1 MDFKAVL
8 EERKPLIWKEYQ
20 KYLPGKSSSPH
31 VLDPVQN
38 YPVEDAF
45 FWKGVMEYPNRQG
58 KYVRGVLILLAA
70 EAMGVDPQKALLT
83 AAAMQASE
91 DWVLMHDDWE
101 DQSLERR
108 GGPALHLMIGGDQAV
123 NCGDMLHLL
132 MWKMLRDNDYVLGP
146 DLSREVADEMD
157 QMLIRTVF
165 GQSVEMKWTNE
176 NKLDLTDDDLF
187 FVIGGKTSYYTIAG
201 PLRLGAII
209 GGATQEQLDA
219 LIEFGT
225 PLGRC
230 FQIRDDLLDLTT
242 DFEGQKKQFCND
254 LFEGKRTVPLLH
266 LYRHAKPADKNKIK
280 SILDKPRAQ
289 KTEEEVRWM
298 LDKMKEYGSLEYAQ
312 NVAAKLA
319 QEAQDVFDKKLGFL
333 SHEPGRSHLKAAIEF
348 ILNRKR

>member
-8 EERKPLIWKEYQ
+8 EERKPQIWSAYQ
-20 KYLPGKSSSPH
+20 MYLPGKSSSPH
-31 VLDPVQN
+31 PMDPVHK
-38 YPVEDAF
+38 YPLEDSF

-58 KYVRGVLILLAA
+58 KYVRGVLIMLAA
-70 EAMGVDPQKALLT
+70 EAMGADPKKAVLT

-108 GGPALHLMIGGDQAV
+108 GGPALHLMVGDSQAV

-132 MWKMLRDNDYVLGP
+132 MWKMLRDNDSVLGP
-146 DLSREVADEMD
+146 EISRKVSEEMD
-157 QMLIRTVF
+157 QMLIRTVL
-165 GQSVEMKWTNE
+165 GQSVEMKWTMD
-176 NKLDLTDDDLF
+176 NKLDLTDEDLF

-209 GGATQEQLDA
+209 GGATQDQLDA
-219 LIEFGT
+219 LFEFGT

-254 LFEGKRTVPLLH
+254 LFEGKRTVPLIH
-266 LYRHAKPADKNKIK
+266 LYRNANPADKKKIK
-280 SILDKPRAQ
+280 AILDKPRAK
-289 KTEEEVRWM
+289 KTEKEVRWI
-298 LDKMKEYGSLEYAQ
+298 LDKMKEYGSLTY
-312 NVAAKLA
+312 
-319 QEAQDVFDKKLGFL
+319 AQDVATKLAEEAQRVFDQKCGFL
-333 SHEPGRSHLKAAIEF
+333 SKEPGRSHLKAAIHF
-348 ILNRKR
+348 ILNRKH